1 MILISVVRLRT
12 LLDLICLRVLVL
24 ELISLR
30 VGGKVSD
37 IRYSRYRSI
46 LGELFQNFVHATEEN
61 SFLRTVGLTYSALEL
76 EQCLERGPV
85 ICTS

>member
-12 LLDLICLRVLVL
+12 LLDLICPRVLVL
-24 ELISLR
+24 EWIFLR

-37 IRYSRYRSI
+37 IRYSRYRST
-46 LGELFQNFVHATEEN
+46 LREPLQNFVHATEEN
-61 SFLRTVGLTYSALEL
+61 SFLRTVGLTCFTLEL

>member
-24 ELISLR
+24 EMISLR

-37 IRYSRYRSI
+37 IRYSRYRST
-46 LGELFQNFVHATEEN
+46 LREPLQNFVHATEEN
-61 SFLRTVGLTYSALEL
+61 SFLRAVGLAYSTLEL